1 MQSYAVLLK
10 RGVDMVEFKQNLNA
24 PTVKSSIPRLFFT
37 FLSEDQYK
45 DLKINN
51 SIEAI
56 ELDKKPTV
64 DEDILD

>member
-1 MQSYAVLLK
+1 MQCYAVLLK
-10 RGVDMVEFKQNLNA
+10 RGVDMVEFKQSLNA
-24 PTVKSSIPRLFFT
+24 PTVKSFIPRLFFT

-51 SIEAI
+51 SVEAI